1 MEMKTRYKILIIVL
15 ILIPVSVMMTL
26 VVQALQYKITID
38 QFDENCQKLQEKH
51 NQSNGPCMWPGGPP
65 HKPILEIP

>member
-38 QFDENCQKLQEKH
+38 QFDENCQNMQEIHK
-51 NQSNGPCMWPGGPP
+51 SNEPCMWPGGPP
-65 HKPILEIP
+65 AKPILEI